1 MRSNFEE
8 MNVRVKRKVDV
19 VAMILAMASKG
30 QECSGRVTDD
40 SREVTLATPET
51 AMLIIWHKD

>member
-1 MRSNFEE
+1 MRLNFEE
-8 MNVRVKRKVDV
+8 MNVRVKRKMDV

-40 SREVTLATPET
+40 SREVTRNTRDGDVDCMA
-51 AMLIIWHKD
+51 